1 MRVLLVVHLYLPEH
15 SAGVETY
22 TDQLARELSGRAE
35 VTVATTCKIIS
46 LPTGTVRRRSV
57 HGIPVVEVV
66 NNLAHERFEDTWS
79 NAAMERA
86 FGEILAEVR
95 PDVVHFQH
103 LMYWSWGLPRLARA
117 AGARCL
123 ATLHDYWLICPRT
136 QLLDFRGRLC
146 AAPDE
151 SACAACTERTSF
163 GQPPSARRWIPRLI
177 AVRRMTG
184 VPLDRPMRWLSR
196 LRPRTDRPPEGARPA
211 ADPGPWRAAY
221 HERRRAMLRLAE
233 DLDLAVTPSVTL
245 RDSLVAEGYPADRL
259 RVVPQG
265 LDPAPFADVRR
276 EPSRGRLRL
285 GFLGTLA
292 PHKGLH
298 VLVDAVRRL
307 PRERVELR
315 IWGPSSHHRDY
326 AAQVRESAR
335 SHDNIVFLGALAK
348 RDVPQAYRE
357 IDVSC
362 VPSLWNECCPL
373 TIQESLQTRV
383 PCVVSGRGGMA
394 ELIEDGVNGL
404 HAVPG
409 DEQDWERVLRRLLDE
424 PQLLGRLVSGIRPVR
439 TMQQHAGE
447 IFALYG
453 TASGAGREHAHRS
466 G

>member
-35 VTVATTCKIIS
+35 VTIATTRKIIS
-46 LPTGTVRRRSV
+46 LSTGSVRRSSV

-86 FGEILAEVR
+86 FEGILAEVR

-136 QLLDFRGRLC
+136 QLLDVRGRLC

-151 SACAACTERTSF
+151 SNCAACTARTPF
-163 GQPPSARRWIPRLI
+163 AQPPAARRWIPRLI
-177 AVRRMTG
+177 AVRRATG
-184 VPLDRPMRWLSR
+184 VALDEPMRWLAG
-196 LRPRTDRPPEGARPA
+196 LRAGKGRTPQPQEGEIDLA
-211 ADPGPWRAAY
+211 PWRAAY
-221 HERRRAMLRLAE
+221 HERRRAMVRLAGE
-233 DLDLAVTPSVTL
+233 LDLAVTPSTTL
-245 RDSLVAEGYPADRL
+245 RDAVVAEGYPAERI

-265 LDPAPFADVRR
+265 LDPSAFAAVRR
-276 EPSRGRLRL
+276 EPSQGKLRL
-285 GFLGTLA
+285 GFVGTLA
-292 PHKGLH
+292 PHKGVH

-307 PRERVELR
+307 PPERVELR
-315 IWGPSSHHRDY
+315 IFGPSSSHRDY
-326 AAQVRESAR
+326 AAKVRESAR
-335 SHDNIVFLGALAK
+335 GHGHIHFLPALPK
-348 RDVPQAYRE
+348 RDVPLAYRE

-373 TIQESLQTRV
+373 TIQESLQARV

-394 ELIEDGVNGL
+394 ELIENGVNGL

-409 DEQDWERVLRRLLDE
+409 DVQDWERVLRRLLDE
-424 PQLLGRLVSGIRPVR
+424 PQLLERLVGGIRPVR
-439 TMQQHAGE
+439 TMQEHADE

-453 TASGAGREHAHRS
+453 PTSA
-466 G
+466 

>member
-35 VTVATTCKIIS
+35 VTIATTCKIIS
-46 LPTGTVRRRSV
+46 LPTGTVRRRTV

-66 NNLAHERFEDTWS
+66 NNLEHERFEDTWA
-79 NAAMERA
+79 NTAMERA
-86 FGEILAEVR
+86 FEEILAEVR

-117 AGARCL
+117 SGARCL

-136 QLLDFRGRLC
+136 QLLDYQGRLC
-146 AAPDE
+146 EAPDE
-151 SACAACTERTSF
+151 SACAVCTERTSF
-163 GQPPSARRWIPRLI
+163 GQPPAARRWIPRLI
-177 AVRRMTG
+177 AVRRATG
-184 VPLDRPMRWLSR
+184 VPLDRPMRWLADLRSR
-196 LRPRTDRPPEGARPA
+196 AKNPPEERP
-211 ADPGPWRAAY
+211 DVDLGPWRAAY

-233 DLDLAVTPSVTL
+233 SLDLAVTPSVTL
-245 RDSLVAEGYPADRL
+245 RDALVAEGFPADRL

-265 LDPAPFADVRR
+265 LDPALFAGVVR

-285 GFLGTLA
+285 GFVGTLA

-298 VLVDAVRRL
+298 VLVEAVKRL
-307 PRERVELR
+307 PHERVELR
-315 IWGPSSHHRDY
+315 IWGPSSHHQAY
-326 AAQVRESAR
+326 ASEVRQSAR
-335 SHDNIVFLGALAK
+335 AHDNILFLGALAK
-348 RDVPQAYRE
+348 REVPQAYRE

-373 TIQESLQTRV
+373 TIQESFQARV
-383 PCVVSGRGGMA
+383 PCVASGRGGMA
-394 ELIEDGVNGL
+394 ELIEDGVDGL

-409 DEQDWERVLRRLLDE
+409 DVQDWERVLRRLLDE
-424 PQLLGRLVSGIRPVR
+424 PQLLERLSAGIRPVR

-453 TASGAGREHAHRS
+453 AG
-466 G
+466 

>member
-1 MRVLLVVHLYLPEH
+1 VRVLLVVHLYLPEH

-22 TDQLARELSGRAE
+22 TDQLARELSRHAE
-35 VTVATTCKIIS
+35 VTVATTRKVIS
-46 LPTGTVRRRSV
+46 LPTGSVRRRAV
-57 HGIPVVEVV
+57 RGIPVLEVI

-86 FGEILAEVR
+86 FESILAEVR

-136 QLLDFRGRLC
+136 QLIDFRGRLC
-146 AAPDE
+146 AAPEE
-151 SACAACTERTSF
+151 SACAACTAHTPF
-163 GQPPSARRWIPRLI
+163 GQPPAARRWITRLI
-177 AVRRMTG
+177 AVRRATG
-184 VPLDRPMRWLSR
+184 VPLDRPMRWLAG
-196 LRPRTDRPPEGARPA
+196 LRPGRGPAHQRSEGEI
-211 ADPGPWRAAY
+211 DLSPWRAAY
-221 HERRRAMLRLAE
+221 HERRRVMLRLAGE
-233 DLDLAVTPSVTL
+233 LDLAVTPSVTL
-245 RDSLVAEGYPADRL
+245 RDAVVAQGYPAERI

-265 LDPAPFADVRR
+265 LDPVDFAAVRR

-285 GFLGTLA
+285 GFVGTLA
-292 PHKGLH
+292 PHKGVH

-307 PRERVELR
+307 PPERIELR
-315 IWGPSSHHRDY
+315 LWGPSSSHRDY

-335 SHDNIVFLGALAK
+335 GHGHIHFLPALAK
-348 RDVPQAYRE
+348 QDVPQAYRR

-373 TIQESLQTRV
+373 TILESLQARV

-404 HAVPG
+404 HARPG
-409 DEQDWERVLRRLLDE
+409 DAADWERVLRRLIDE
-424 PQLLGRLVSGIRPVR
+424 PQLLERLERGIRPVR
-439 TMQQHAGE
+439 TMQEHAAQ
-447 IFALYG
+447 IFSLYG
-453 TASGAGREHAHRS
+453 PASA
-466 G
+466 